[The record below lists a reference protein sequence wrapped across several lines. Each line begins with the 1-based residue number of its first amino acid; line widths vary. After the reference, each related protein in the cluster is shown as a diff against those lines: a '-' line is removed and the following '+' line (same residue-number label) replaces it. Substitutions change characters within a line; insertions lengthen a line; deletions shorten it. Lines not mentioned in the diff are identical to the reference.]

1 MIPTLVLPVLLLAA
15 TAGAAGPDFAEINT
29 ACGAAL
35 FADDSLWDDEAD
47 AVAQR
52 LGWPRESATPID
64 SSYRLYPDASS
75 RFLGARPYS
84 QALYGE
90 DGRVAALSL
99 VFANKG
105 DAVATA
111 TGPTDNRD
119 LRQRRAELR
128 GNRKAIEEDEK
139 TLAAAL
145 GTLFGEPSTA
155 RFGQGSRTR
164 ETVQRWDWR
173 GHAFLLSAPR
183 GEYVT
188 LRILPSAGADSGGKS
203 RLADN
208 VIRAR
213 AAAGVERRA
222 NGDVIL
228 SALPMV
234 NQGPKGY
241 CVPAT
246 WERAMRWM
254 GVPAD
259 MYVLAM
265 AGNTEA
271 GGGTSGQ
278 DIMWGARD
286 AVTRAGRRLDSPSLK
301 LAPSAVAKF
310 IDRGLPVMWAM
321 FSTPDFNRA
330 VDGRLASRREM
341 TDPRAWSASL
351 EAARAAGKQLAK
363 DPEFAHLC
371 MITGYNE
378 TTGELAISDSYG
390 PGFEERWMTVEEAA
404 AVSQG
409 LFYVIEF

>member
-1 MIPTLVLPVLLLAA
+1 
-15 TAGAAGPDFAEINT
+15 
-29 ACGAAL
+29 
-35 FADDSLWDDEAD
+35 
-47 AVAQR
+47 
-52 LGWPRESATPID
+52 
-64 SSYRLYPDASS
+64 
-75 RFLGARPYS
+75 
-84 QALYGE
+84 
-90 DGRVAALSL
+90 
-99 VFANKG
+99 
-105 DAVATA
+105 
-111 TGPTDNRD
+111 
-119 LRQRRAELR
+119 
-128 GNRKAIEEDEK
+128 
-139 TLAAAL
+139 
-145 GTLFGEPSTA
+145 
-155 RFGQGSRTR
+155 
-164 ETVQRWDWR
+164 VQRWDWR

-183 GEYVT
+183 SEYVT
-188 LRILPSAGADSGGKS
+188 LRILPSAEADSGGKS

-208 VIRAR
+208 VIRER
-213 AAAGVERRA
+213 AAAGVERRP

-330 VDGRLASRREM
+330 VDGRVVARREM

-351 EAARAAGKQLAK
+351 QAARAAGKQLAK
-363 DPEFAHLC
+363 DPESAHLC

>member
-1 MIPTLVLPVLLLAA
+1 MTARLLLPGLLVAA
-15 TAGAAGPDFAEINT
+15 AAAAAEPEFAALNT
-29 ACGAAL
+29 ACGVPL
-35 FADDSLWDDEAD
+35 FADGNLWDDEAD
-47 AVAQR
+47 LVAER
-52 LGWPRESATPID
+52 LGWPRESETSLDA
-64 SSYRLYPDASS
+64 SYRLYPDASA

-84 QALYGE
+84 QVLYAE
-90 DGRVAALSL
+90 DGRASALSL

-105 DAVATA
+105 DAVSAA
-111 TGPTDNRD
+111 TGPADHRD
-119 LRQRRAELR
+119 QRQRRAELR

-145 GTLFGEPSTA
+145 GILFGEPVNA

-164 ETVQRWDWR
+164 ETVRRWDWR

-188 LRILPSAGADSGGKS
+188 LRILPSASADEGGRS
-203 RLADN
+203 RLADD

-213 AAAGVERRA
+213 AAAGVERRP

-228 SALPMV
+228 SDLPMV
-234 NQGPKGY
+234 DQGPKGY

-265 AGNTEA
+265 AGNTGA
-271 GGGTSGQ
+271 GGGTAGD
-278 DIMWGARD
+278 DILWGARD
-286 AVTRAGRRLDSPSLK
+286 AVTRAGRRLDSPALK
-301 LAPSAVAKF
+301 LTPSAVAEF
-310 IDRGLPVMWAM
+310 IDRGLPVMWGM

-330 VDGRLASRREM
+330 VNERLAARGAM
-341 TDPRAWSASL
+341 TDPVAWSASL
-351 EAARAAGKQLAK
+351 ETARTAAKQLRK
-363 DPEFAHLC
+363 DPEAAHLC

-378 TTGELAISDSYG
+378 ATGELAISDSYG
-390 PGFEERWMTVEEAA
+390 PGFEERWMTAEEAA

>member
-1 MIPTLVLPVLLLAA
+1 MIPRPVFAVLLLAS
-15 TAGAAGPDFAEINT
+15 TAAAAGPDFADINT
-29 ACGAAL
+29 ACGAPL
-35 FADDSLWDDEAD
+35 FADDNLWDDDAD

-52 LGWPRESATPID
+52 LGWPRESATSLD
-64 SSYRLYPDASS
+64 SSYRIYPGADA

-84 QALYGE
+84 QVLYGE
-90 DGRVAALSL
+90 NGSTSALSF

-105 DAVATA
+105 DAVAGA
-111 TGPTDNRD
+111 AGLTDQRD

-139 TLAAAL
+139 TLAGAL
-145 GTLFGEPSTA
+145 GALFGEPVTA

-188 LRILPSAGADSGGKS
+188 LRVLPSASADGGGKS
-203 RLADN
+203 KLADD

-213 AAAGVERRA
+213 AAAGVERRP

-228 SALPMV
+228 SDMPMV
-234 NQGPKGY
+234 DQGPKGY

-265 AGNTEA
+265 AGNTGA
-271 GGGTSGQ
+271 GGGTSGE
-278 DIMWGARD
+278 DITWGARD
-286 AVTRAGRRLDSPSLK
+286 AVTRAGRRLDSPALK
-301 LAPSAVAKF
+301 LAPAAVAKF
-310 IDRGLPVMWAM
+310 IDRGLPVMWGM

-330 VDGRLASRREM
+330 VNERLAPRRAM
-341 TDPRAWSASL
+341 TDPAAWSASL
-351 EAARAAGKQLAK
+351 ETARTAAKHWRK
-363 DPEFAHLC
+363 DPEAAHLC

-378 TTGELAISDSYG
+378 ATGELAISDSYG

-409 LFYVIEF
+409 RFYVIEF